1 MFFYPSIAFKF
12 DSFVS
17 FESFVEGK
25 HETSLMRLVTNLNSS
40 IDHLTFECQINHI
53 WAQAWDSNMKVK
65 RYVIRD
71 IFKTF
76 V

>member
-1 MFFYPSIAFKF
+1 MFSDPSIAFKF
-12 DSFVS
+12 DSFIS

-25 HETSLMRLVTNLNSS
+25 HETSMMRWVTNLNSN

-53 WAQAWDSNMKVK
+53 WAQARDFNMKVK
-65 RYVIRD
+65 CYVTRD
-71 IFKTF
+71 ILKAF